1 MFTLAVLLFVVAPT
15 PTTIPS
21 FPVSIVSPGP
31 RTLQDVARERKL
43 KTGGAGSFSA
53 TSTSGGVPLPSTT
66 PSARSSASAD
76 TSEAEWRA
84 RFDSRR
90 RDAMATTSEY
100 VRMADSIPVVYHRN
114 GNVDAA
120 AYAAREATLAPYKLR
135 MEDAAAALA
144 RLPEECRTTPGCN
157 PGWIR

>member
-1 MFTLAVLLFVVAPT
+1 MFTLAALLFVVAPT
-15 PTTIPS
+15 PTAIP
-21 FPVSIVSPGP
+21 PTPTVSAP

-43 KTGGAGSFSA
+43 KTGGAGAFSA
-53 TSTSGGVPLPSTT
+53 TATSGGTPLPSTT
-66 PSARSSASAD
+66 SVRSSSSSSA
-76 TSEAEWRA
+76 SEAEWRA
-84 RFDSRR
+84 RFDSLGRT
-90 RDAMATTSEY
+90 AEHTASEY